1 MSASERPFDAVVA
14 GEGRI
19 AVAMSGGVDSSVVAG
34 LLLRRGEDCVG
45 LTMQTWPA
53 APQGG
58 GRVRGCC
65 SIREVMDAEQVA
77 ERLGIAHYVLNI
89 RDDFEATVIEDFVR
103 EYAAGRTPN
112 PCIRCNQHIKFALF
126 LDRAR
131 ALGAERVA
139 TGHYA
144 RIERPTDGRRLR
156 LLRGV
161 DRDKDQSYVLHTMTQ
176 EQLAH
181 TLFPLG
187 ALTKDETRALA
198 RDMGLRVAGKP
209 DSVEIC
215 FLPQGDHGTFVA
227 ARRPDA
233 VRPGP
238 IVDLDGNVVGAH
250 RGLAHYTVGQ
260 RRGLGLTSTHPLY
273 VVGLDRAANA
283 VVVGPAEAL
292 RCAVFTAST
301 PNWISISGLEA
312 PLEVTAQVRYN
323 ASDVPAEIAPLRDG
337 RVEVRLRAP
346 VRAVAPGQAV
356 VFYDGDVVV
365 GGATIDDR
373 PVGAE

>member
-1 MSASERPFDAVVA
+1 
-14 GEGRI
+14 
-19 AVAMSGGVDSSVVAG
+19 MSGGVDSSVVAG
-34 LLLRRGEDCVG
+34 LLSREGADCVG

-53 APQGG
+53 ATHAG

-65 SIREVMDAEQVA
+65 SINEILDAEQVA

-89 RDDFEATVIEDFVR
+89 RDDFEATVIDDFVR

-112 PCIRCNQHIKFALF
+112 PCVRCNQHIKFALF

-131 ALGAERVA
+131 ALGAVRVA

-144 RIERPTDGRRLR
+144 RIGRHEGTGRWL

-161 DRDKDQSYVLHTMTQ
+161 DHDKDQSYVLHTMTQ
-176 EQLAH
+176 DQLAH

-187 ALTKDETRALA
+187 ELTKLEVRGLA
-198 RDMGLRVAGKP
+198 RELGLRVAGKP

-215 FLPQGDHGTFVA
+215 FLPQGDHAAFVA
-227 ARRPDA
+227 ARAPEA

-238 IVDLDGNVVGAH
+238 IVDLEGRVVGEH
-250 RGLAHYTVGQ
+250 QGLARYTIGQ

-273 VVGLDRAANA
+273 VVRLDRGTNT
-283 VVVGPAEAL
+283 VVVGPASAL
-292 RCAVFTAST
+292 ACAVFTASS
-301 PNWISISGLEA
+301 PNWISIAALER
-312 PLEVTAQVRYN
+312 PLDVTAQVRYN
-323 ASDVPAEIAPLRDG
+323 ADDVPAEIVPLSDG

-346 VRAVAPGQAV
+346 TRAVAPGQAV

-365 GGATIDDR
+365 GGATIDNAR
-373 PVGAE
+373 